1 MGIDNNIWG
10 TMGFLTDVK
19 DGNLKSSIDFY
30 DSLLEFVKDEYFFEL
45 MNNTHLCAWWDS
57 YLPKTKQEWES
68 VGFEFEDEQELID
81 LEDECLYDDDVAVNL
96 IFDVAHHLLTKYS
109 YNIFT
114 VDDLIIALTRVSFA
128 PLSNIAEVD
137 KYYTYNTL
145 YENAKEIFIK
155 QCEAFY
161 EINLHLNDIW

>member
-1 MGIDNNIWG
+1 MGINDNIWEI
-10 TMGFLTDVK
+10 MGFLK
-19 DGNLKSSIDFY
+19 DIKDENIESSIDFY
-30 DSLLEFVKDEYFFEL
+30 DSLFEFVDDEYFFDL
-45 MNNTHLCAWWDS
+45 MNDTHLCAWWDS

-68 VGFEFEDEQELID
+68 VGFDFEDEQDLID

-96 IFDVAHHLLTKYS
+96 IFDVAHNLLTKYS
-109 YNIFT
+109 DLT
-114 VDDLIIALTRVSFA
+114 VDDLIVVLTKVSLA
-128 PLSNIAEVD
+128 PLSNTNEVD

-155 QCEAFY
+155 QCETFY